1 MDEDDAFVFEMDEDT
16 FRFFQQAEMEAENK
30 ATEAQS
36 KAIGSFCSII
46 FQTIIASLFVAK
58 LNQVYGERDE
68 EAMEDGTSSF
78 STFWILFPFF
88 VISGCIVSCFACAIF
103 GASNFE
109 AAMSSEDAGVN
120 DESGGND
127 EETRTTEASPV
138 VPTQPP
144 AQGIEVPKQNDDIG
158 GQSTAPLATESILSI
173 TTTEV
178 NRGGDAEL
186 EVTDDP
192 KSAMDDLD

>member
-1 MDEDDAFVFEMDEDT
+1 
-16 FRFFQQAEMEAENK
+16 
-30 ATEAQS
+30 
-36 KAIGSFCSII
+36 
-46 FQTIIASLFVAK
+46 
-58 LNQVYGERDE
+58 
-68 EAMEDGTSSF
+68 
-78 STFWILFPFF
+78 
-88 VISGCIVSCFACAIF
+88 
-103 GASNFE
+103 
-109 AAMSSEDAGVN
+109 MSSEDAGVN
-120 DESGGND
+120 DDSGGND